1 MLDCILHFTFPVG
14 GTKYKR
20 MLKSVLVL
28 YVVYNNQICLNLI
41 MGDHYFS
48 YITKLGKKKKMNQEK
63 NRNYRMDGWWMILV
77 WICTHVLLMLS
88 MSVKVPKIL
97 MKSLVINFVL
107 DKILLGIL
115 NFWLKYCNVPDW
127 IHSRQ
132 TNKTFSCFFPLL
144 ACYKSNIV
152 LNVSLA
158 PLINMRNLTI
168 AT

>member
-1 MLDCILHFTFPVG
+1 V
-14 GTKYKR
+14 
-20 MLKSVLVL
+20 
-28 YVVYNNQICLNLI
+28 
-41 MGDHYFS
+41 
-48 YITKLGKKKKMNQEK
+48 
-63 NRNYRMDGWWMILV
+63 
-77 WICTHVLLMLS
+77 LS